1 MYQRIM
7 YISRRGNQAFYEYVV
22 MAKVVWTKEAL
33 ALADEWLIESEE
45 KFGIKTKNK
54 LKQAFVDITK
64 RLSIMPKTGPLDD
77 VFMDEDGEFR
87 FLHANKA
94 LKVCYRVIDDDNVI
108 VFAVLHVRMNT
119 NTQKAYL

>member
-7 YISRRGNQAFYEYVV
+7 FVCGRCNQTFYEYVV
-22 MAKVVWTKEAL
+22 MAKVVWTEDAL
-33 ALADEWLIESEE
+33 ALADEWLIEAEE
-45 KFGIKTKNK
+45 KFGVKTKNK
-54 LKQAFVDITK
+54 LRQAFVDITK
-64 RLSIMPKTGPLDD
+64 RLSIMPKSGPLDN
-77 VFMDEDGEFR
+77 VFSDEDGEFR

-108 VFAVLHVRMNT
+108 IFAVLHVRMST